1 MSKKTL
7 PHLRPITENDIEAVA
22 EIIRGVMTEFEAVGI
37 GFSINDPE
45 VDDMFA
51 AYSPQG
57 SAFYVVEVDDQVLG
71 CGGYAP
77 LTGGDTETC
86 ELRKMYFLPELRGTG
101 MGAKMLTFCLQEARK
116 EGFKSCYLETLHNMD
131 KARSLYSKHGF
142 EYLDKPMGNTGHTSC
157 GTWMFKGIL

>member
-1 MSKKTL
+1 MTGKTT
-7 PHLRPITENDIEAVA
+7 PRLRPITENDIGVVA

-37 GFSINDPE
+37 GYSINDSE

-57 SAFYVVEVDDQVLG
+57 SAFYVVEVDNQVLG

-77 LTGGDTETC
+77 LTGGDRETC

-101 MGAKMLTFCLQEARK
+101 MGARMLTFCLQEARK
-116 EGFKSCYLETLHNMD
+116 DGFRSCYLETLHSMD
-131 KARSLYSKHGF
+131 KGQQPVLQ
-142 EYLDKPMGNTGHTSC
+142 
-157 GTWMFKGIL
+157 TWI